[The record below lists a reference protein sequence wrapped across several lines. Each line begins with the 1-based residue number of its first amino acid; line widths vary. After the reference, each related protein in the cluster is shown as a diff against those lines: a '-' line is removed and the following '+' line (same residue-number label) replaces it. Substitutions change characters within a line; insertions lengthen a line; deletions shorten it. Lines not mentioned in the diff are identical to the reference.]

1 MTLQCCIDNC
11 KASEASNTQIKS
23 LGQSIK
29 EEVQRVKERSKHV
42 KKKTD
47 VGAKES
53 KQKGWKLPKR
63 RRQHVILASSVEE
76 ITTLAG
82 NIVLLKKANCRSG
95 GKDNYFTKCCHST
108 NRNTTHGVREEY
120 EESSSDADDISEER
134 SSESDYIDCVTLTPN
149 SISTVEHRENVQEIH
164 AEMILKGKA
173 IRFQVDCGGECQ
185 CANCKVCRT

>member
-1 MTLQCCIDNC
+1 M
-11 KASEASNTQIKS
+11 
-23 LGQSIK
+23 
-29 EEVQRVKERSKHV
+29 
-42 KKKTD
+42 
-47 VGAKES
+47 
-53 KQKGWKLPKR
+53 
-63 RRQHVILASSVEE
+63 EE

-95 GKDNYFTKCCHST
+95 GKDNYFTKCSHST

-120 EESSSDADDISEER
+120 EESSSDADDIRER

-149 SISTVEHRENVQEIH
+149 SISTVEHRENAQEIH